1 MPATAL
7 CQFEGSRGATTVE
20 WREMAH
26 LTPKQQDHQQGD
38 NLKPIVHRGHCNPA
52 GRDPWRDPPV
62 PSASPRFCHFPGYC
76 EVQGKETPALAKHSL
91 PRRRLGQ
98 GWGGAGGDCPLSFL
112 LRPVCYRTEDKSPT
126 LARQLTTWPG
136 WDNRGTG
143 SQQPSG
149 PDSGHYKDRSTC

>member
-1 MPATAL
+1 
-7 CQFEGSRGATTVE
+7 
-20 WREMAH
+20 MAH

-98 GWGGAGGDCPLSFL
+98 GWGGAGGDRKWFLSTFL
-112 LRPVCYRTEDKSPT
+112 PSEACMLQDRGQVTHLSPPAHC
-126 LARQLTTWPG
+126 LAWLGQQRNRQSAAL
-136 WDNRGTG
+136 
-143 SQQPSG
+143 G
-149 PDSGHYKDRSTC
+149 P